1 MLAATASAPPVFA
14 APDAEVVLDALE
26 EPDAEAEEA
35 GAVEL
40 AAALEPEAAV
50 VAAAEELAPEA
61 EEAVDADDA
70 PEEALALAPM
80 QLELPALILK
90 GAHWLVAPVLSLM
103 VRLTCWLL
111 VMFVGQVKLVPSRG
125 PYCWR
130 GAPEGSLPGSMLR

>member
-1 MLAATASAPPVFA
+1 MASAPPVFA

-26 EPDAEAEEA
+26 EPDAEAEDA

-50 VAAAEELAPEA
+50 VAAAELLAPEA
-61 EEAVDADDA
+61 EEDADDA

-80 QLELPALILK
+80 QLELPALMLK

-103 VRLTCWLL
+103 VKLTCWLL
-111 VMFVGQVKLVPSRG
+111 VMLVGQVKLVPSRG